1 MVEVQQTSKH
11 QIARFPINKCRCLI
25 GLYSY
30 FVYLM
35 PETDIFLFYQSNN
48 IKTQNR
54 NKLYIIYLSTLINY
68 FINLRNCGF
77 LIVMKR

>member
-11 QIARFPINKCRCLI
+11 QIAQFPTNKCRCLI
-25 GLYSY
+25 GVYSY
-30 FVYLM
+30 SAYSM
-35 PETDIFLFYQSNN
+35 PETDIFYFISQIRS
-48 IKTQNR
+48 KTQNR
-54 NKLYIIYLSTLINY
+54 NKLSRIYISILINY

>member
-1 MVEVQQTSKH
+1 
-11 QIARFPINKCRCLI
+11 
-25 GLYSY
+25 
-30 FVYLM
+30 M